1 MGKHLDFEGKAAAI
15 TGAGGVLCAEFAK
28 GLAKNGIKVALLDI
42 NLKAAQEVADEINA
56 DGGTAIA
63 LYCDVLN
70 KESVIKAAEETKK
83 VYGPVHILLN
93 GAGGNNM
100 RGNTSEYL
108 TPELLKD
115 PSLDPLS
122 IFNLTT
128 DGFQFVFNLNFI
140 GTFITT
146 QVFLTQL
153 VAHGDK
159 ACIINIASMSSF
171 CPMTQ
176 VPAYS
181 AAKAAVA
188 NFTQF
193 LAVHL
198 APVGVRA
205 NAIAPGYFMTK
216 QSEAMLLDKNTG
228 GYTPRAQRAIDHTP
242 YKRFGLPEE
251 LLGTLLFLCDPEMSS
266 FVTGV
271 ILPVDGGF
279 MAYSGV

>member
-1 MGKHLDFEGKAAAI
+1 MNKYLDFKGKTAAV
-15 TGAGGVLCAEFAK
+15 TGAGGVLCSEFAK
-28 GLAKNGIKVALLDI
+28 GLARNGIKVALLDI
-42 NLKAAQEVADEINA
+42 DLESARRVADEINA
-56 DGGTAIA
+56 GGGTAIA
-63 LYCDVLN
+63 LYCDVLD
-70 KESVIKAAEETKK
+70 KDSAAKAAEETEKA
-83 VYGPVHILLN
+83 YGPVHILLN

-100 RGNTSEYL
+100 RGNTSESL

-115 PSLDPLS
+115 PGLDPLN

-146 QVFLTQL
+146 QVFLKQL
-153 VAHGDK
+153 ASHGDQ
-159 ACIINIASMSSF
+159 ACIINVASMSSF

-198 APVGVRA
+198 APVGIRA

-216 QSEAMLLDKNTG
+216 QTKALMTDQKTG
-228 GYTPRAQRAIDHTP
+228 GYTPRAQRAVDHTP

-251 LLGTLLFLCDPEMSS
+251 LLGSLLFLCDPEMSG